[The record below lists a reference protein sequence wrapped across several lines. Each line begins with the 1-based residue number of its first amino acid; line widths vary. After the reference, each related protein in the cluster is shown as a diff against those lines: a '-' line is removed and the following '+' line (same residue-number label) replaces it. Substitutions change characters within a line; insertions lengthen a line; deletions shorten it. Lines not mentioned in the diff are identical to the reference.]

1 MTEEAI
7 ASPSSS
13 VLGLGSGE
21 EPAAKDAN
29 GEEPSNDRA
38 AVTEQQEEEE
48 EEPAKDANGE
58 EPMNDLAAVIE
69 QNDSMPALDHEWE
82 KGDHLIRWEML
93 PIAYPIQVHA
103 IVLEANEEYVKLVDF
118 GLTAVPNRD
127 EDQEKTE
134 QEQKKKFDVLHKYLV
149 KPLQPSNKK
158 KKERLII
165 RVLTDQKDIKPW
177 SKVNYNGGF
186 LGIGG
191 KKSKGTDAGESG
203 KKSWYNKMNV
213 FAKKSPVSAD
223 DVATTATEEGSIAT
237 KEGEDVIAKTPS
249 NEHTEGGGT
258 RDTNSNTGTKE
269 RENAIDTGTKSW
281 YKMNMNMNMFG
292 KKSTTDEPVK
302 ELGLSTPNG
311 KASEGSQSDF
321 LEKAVQNAKAKNW
334 FEKQAENMNQSMKA
348 SWKGTK
354 TLTRNS
360 ITATKTITKNSI
372 QSIETAFS
380 IKPKEV
386 DVESGETGDGTSPT
400 AKQPSPKFMNPAMA
414 KLMED
419 NKSSKGSSS
428 LSFSSFSPSKKREGR
443 PKKPKAPKLPKDDP
457 TALVLARVDFLL
469 EHGEDI
475 LPSYN
480 VFSSN
485 SETIAVWCKTGHFR
499 TIQADVFLH
508 STAIGNGKSAG
519 VIAAGLAA
527 TSVGAA
533 VGVAGIGVAAAIAP
547 WWYLKHSK
555 DKSKGGTQ
563 TLNDAFWGSVHATP
577 TVFVACIEQW
587 GQQANTKEAKEI
599 LDADHHQVEQTKSVE
614 EEETKEDNN
623 I

>member
-1 MTEEAI
+1 MTEEAT

-13 VLGLGSGE
+13 VLGLGSEKEEDRAKDADGE
-21 EPAAKDAN
+21 EPI
-29 GEEPSNDRA
+29 
-38 AVTEQQEEEE
+38 
-48 EEPAKDANGE
+48 
-58 EPMNDLAAVIE
+58 NDLAAVIE
-69 QNDSMPALDHEWE
+69 QNDSMPALEHGWE

-127 EDQEKTE
+127 DDREKTE

-149 KPLQPSNKK
+149 KPLQPSNKT

-165 RVLTDQKDIKPW
+165 SVLMTQKEIKPW

-186 LGIGG
+186 LGMGG
-191 KKSKGTDAGESG
+191 KKSKGTGGGDSG
-203 KKSWYNKMNV
+203 KTSWYKKMNV
-213 FAKKSPVSAD
+213 FAKKSPSSAD

-237 KEGEDVIAKTPS
+237 KEGEEAIAKTPS
-249 NEHTEGGGT
+249 KEYTEDGGT

-269 RENAIDTGTKSW
+269 GEDAITKTPSMEHTEDGATRNTNSNTGTKSW
-281 YKMNMNMNMFG
+281 YNMNMSVFG
-292 KKSTTDEPVK
+292 KKSITEEPDK
-302 ELGLSTPNG
+302 EFGRLSTPDG
-311 KASEGSQSDF
+311 KASEDRQSEF
-321 LEKAVQNAKAKNW
+321 LEQAIHNAKSKNW
-334 FEKQAENMNQSMKA
+334 FEKQAESMNQSMKA

-360 ITATKTITKNSI
+360 ITATKNMTKNSI

-386 DVESGETGDGTSPT
+386 DDESGKTNDGTSPT
-400 AKQPSPKFMNPAMA
+400 PKPSSPKFMNPAMA
-414 KLMED
+414 KIMES
-419 NKSSKGSSS
+419 NKSSSNGSSS
-428 LSFSSFSPSKKREGR
+428 LSFSSFSPSKKRESR
-443 PKKPKAPKLPKDDP
+443 PKKSKAPKLPKDDP
-457 TALVLARVDFLL
+457 TALVLARVGFLL

-475 LPSYN
+475 LPPYN

-563 TLNDAFWGSVHATP
+563 TLNDAFWGSAHASP

-587 GQQANTKEAKEI
+587 GQHANTKEAKEI
-599 LDADHHQVEQTKSVE
+599 SDVDHYQGERSTSVE
-614 EEETKEDNN
+614 EEETKEDTFSRE
-623 I
+623 